1 MLFLLLNI
9 ENERYA
15 LESQQVV
22 EILPL
27 VVLKSVP
34 HAPDYVAGIF
44 NYRGQ
49 IVTVI
54 DMCYM
59 IHKNPCPDY
68 LSTRIVLVNYRGN
81 NGVGVSES
89 QAPHILGLM
98 AQRVVEMLQVP
109 DAELVDANIQVGSAP
124 YLGKII
130 LNDHKMIQCILI
142 EHLLSEASQV
152 YFLPE
157 KHNIGLLET
166 LNQ

>member
-1 MLFLLLNI
+1 MLFLLLNF

-27 VVLKSVP
+27 VVLKPVP
-34 HAPDYVAGIF
+34 HAPEYVAGIF

-59 IHKNPCPDY
+59 IQKKRCQDY
-68 LSTRIVLVNYRGN
+68 LSTRIVLVNYWGN
-81 NGVGVSES
+81 NGVGASEP
-89 QAPHILGLM
+89 QAPYLLGLM
-98 AQRVVEMLQVP
+98 AERVVEMLQAS
-109 DAELVDANIQVGSAP
+109 DAELVDVNMQVGAAP
-124 YLGKII
+124 YLGKMI
-130 LNDHKMIQCILI
+130 LNDRSMIQCIRI
-142 EHLLSEASQV
+142 EHLLSEASQA
-152 YFLPE
+152 YLLPE
-157 KHNIGLLET
+157 RHNIGLFET

>member
-15 LESQQVV
+15 LESQEVV

-27 VVLKSVP
+27 VVLKPVP
-34 HAPDYVAGIF
+34 HAPEYVAGVF

-59 IHKNPCPDY
+59 IQKKRCPDN

-81 NGVGVSES
+81 NRVGASES
-89 QAPHILGLM
+89 QTPYLLGLM
-98 AQRVVEMLQVP
+98 AQRVVEMLQVA
-109 DAELVDANIQVGSAP
+109 DAELVDPVIQVDSAP
-124 YLGKII
+124 YLGKMI
-130 LNDHKMIQCILI
+130 LNDQRMIQCIQI
-142 EHLLSEASQV
+142 EHLLLESSQV
-152 YFLPE
+152 YLLPE
-157 KHNIGLLET
+157 NHNIELLET